1 MNKMRELMREP
12 FLVTGAAGFVGFHLC
27 RRLLADGAARVVG
40 VDNLRDDDNSALKH
54 ERLSL
59 LRGDKAFRF
68 AKVDITDGGAVQN
81 IFAAGRPAVVLHFAA
96 IAGVRAS
103 NAAPAQYANANI
115 TGFANV
121 LQACRHYAPQHLL
134 HASSSSVY
142 GELSG
147 ARESATLPAPLS
159 VYAATKITGE
169 HLANVC
175 ARNFGVAATALRLFT
190 VYGPRGRRDMAVL
203 KFAEQ
208 IAERA
213 TVTLVNNGAN
223 RRSFTYIDDVV
234 EAVVRLVPLPPDGAR
249 AVNIGGAESN
259 SVCEMLALLEKNIG
273 QKAARVEYADAD
285 AADAQNTFADCRKL
299 RALTGFAPSVSLQ
312 EGLAK
317 FSQWHQ
323 QWRNVK

>member
-12 FLVTGAAGFVGFHLC
+12 FLVTGAAGFIGFHLC
-27 RRLLADGAARVVG
+27 RRLLGDGAARVVG
-40 VDNLRDDDNSALKH
+40 MDNLRDDDNIALKH

-68 AKVDITDGGAVQN
+68 VKADITDGGAVQN
-81 IFAAGRPAVVLHFAA
+81 IFAAERPAVVLHFAA
-96 IAGVRAS
+96 VPGVRAS
-103 NAAPAQYANANI
+103 NAAPAQYADTNI

-121 LQACRHYAPQHLL
+121 LQACRRYAPQHLL

-142 GELSG
+142 GELFG
-147 ARESATLPAPLS
+147 ARESASLPAPLS

-175 ARNFGVAATALRLFT
+175 ARNYGFAATALRLFT
-190 VYGPRGRRDMAVL
+190 VYGPWGRRDMAVL

-213 TVTLVNNGAN
+213 TVTLANNGDN

-234 EAVVRLVPLPPDGAR
+234 EAVMRLVPLPPESAR
-249 AVNIGGAESN
+249 TVNIGNAESN
-259 SVCEMLALLEKNIG
+259 SVCEMLALLEKTIG
-273 QKAARVEYADAD
+273 QKAAQVECANADP
-285 AADAQNTFADCRKL
+285 ADAQNTLADCRVL

-323 QWRNVK
+323 QWRNAK